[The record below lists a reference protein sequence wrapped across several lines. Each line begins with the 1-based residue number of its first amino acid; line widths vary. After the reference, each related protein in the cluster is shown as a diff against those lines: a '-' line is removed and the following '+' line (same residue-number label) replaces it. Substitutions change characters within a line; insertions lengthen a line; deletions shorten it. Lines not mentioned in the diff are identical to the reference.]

1 MSLKNIY
8 FILVRPQMGE
18 NIGSVARA
26 IKNFNITKLRI
37 VNPRCNWPNQKAL
50 AASVGAK
57 DVLKS
62 SKIYNS
68 IEKSIGDLDI
78 VFASTSRIRKVNK
91 KIISILDL
99 KRKVKKGQKIGVIF
113 GPEAS
118 GLTNDEINHADYLV
132 KIPTNSKFS
141 SLNLSH
147 SAIIFCFEFF
157 QYFSSKKPIYKSG
170 YKSLVAKKSVVNKFL
185 RFIVSRLDKKG
196 FLQPD
201 HKRKSM
207 IRNISNIFHRINLSE
222 QEIRI
227 LLGIFSTLNE
237 FNKKSW
243 IDKRLSMF
251 INHVV

>member
-1 MSLKNIY
+1 MSLNNIH

-37 VNPRCNWPNQKAL
+37 VDPRCNWPSQKAL
-50 AASVGAK
+50 ATSVGAN

-68 IEKSIGDLDI
+68 VNKSIADLRV

-99 KRKVKKGQKIGVIF
+99 RKKIKKKQKIGIMF
-113 GPEAS
+113 GPEDS
-118 GLTNDEINHADYLV
+118 GLSNDELNCANYLV
-132 KIPTNSKFS
+132 KIPTNRKFS

-147 SAIIFCFEFF
+147 SAIIFCFQLF
-157 QYFSSKKPIYKSG
+157 QHFSNKKVIYNSTYKS
-170 YKSLVAKKSVVNKFL
+170 SVAKKSQVNKFL
-185 RFIVSRLDKKG
+185 NFIINELDKKG

-207 IRNISNIFHRINLSE
+207 IRNINNIFHRLNLSE
-222 QEIRI
+222 QEIHI
-227 LLGIFSTLNE
+227 LLGIFSTLNG
-237 FNKKSW
+237 FNKKS
-243 IDKRLSMF
+243 
-251 INHVV
+251 

>member
-1 MSLKNIY
+1 MSLNNIY

-50 AASVGAK
+50 ATSVGAK

-68 IEKSIGDLDI
+68 IEKSIGDLDV

-118 GLTNDEINHADYLV
+118 GLSN
-132 KIPTNSKFS
+132 
-141 SLNLSH
+141 
-147 SAIIFCFEFF
+147 CFF
-157 QYFSSKKPIYKSG
+157 Y
-170 YKSLVAKKSVVNKFL
+170 
-185 RFIVSRLDKKG
+185 
-196 FLQPD
+196 
-201 HKRKSM
+201 
-207 IRNISNIFHRINLSE
+207 
-222 QEIRI
+222 
-227 LLGIFSTLNE
+227 
-237 FNKKSW
+237 
-243 IDKRLSMF
+243 
-251 INHVV
+251 

>member
-1 MSLKNIY
+1 MSFNNIH

-18 NIGSVARA
+18 NIGFVARA

-37 VNPRCNWPNQKAL
+37 VDPKCNWPSQKAL
-50 AASVGAK
+50 ATSVGAN

-68 IEKSIGDLDI
+68 VNKSIADLRV

-99 KRKVKKGQKIGVIF
+99 RKKIKKKQKIGIMF
-113 GPEAS
+113 GPEDS
-118 GLTNDEINHADYLV
+118 GLSNDELNCANYLV
-132 KIPTNSKFS
+132 KIPTNRKFS

-147 SAIIFCFEFF
+147 SAIIFCFQLF
-157 QYFSSKKPIYKSG
+157 QHFSNKKVIYNSTYKS
-170 YKSLVAKKSVVNKFL
+170 SVAKKSQVNKFL
-185 RFIVSRLDKKG
+185 NFIINELDKKG

-207 IRNISNIFHRINLSE
+207 IRNINNIFHRLNLSE

-227 LLGIFSTLNE
+227 LLGIFSTLNG
-237 FNKKSW
+237 FNKKS
-243 IDKRLSMF
+243 
-251 INHVV
+251 